1 MTATRTAPARPET
14 PSLPQSQSQEKR
26 PAHRATPVESPV
38 RRVLRHA
45 ANPTLLFGI
54 VAPFVVY
61 EVLSGRTSEV
71 TALTVGA
78 AFPAA
83 ATLWTL
89 VRTRRPD
96 PIALMTLAGIVLG
109 LLGTL
114 LFDSPLF
121 LLLKDSVVTGS
132 IGLVFLGSL
141 LVARPLTFTL
151 ARTMMA
157 STPAELAVFE
167 ASWDEPR
174 VRAGHRRTTLEW
186 GAAFVLEAGLRAALA
201 FVVTPGTLLAIS
213 PLLSVAVLG
222 PVAIA
227 TFRRRRRAAARL
239 AAANAATAGGQA

>member
-1 MTATRTAPARPET
+1 MTVTGTAPAQPE
-14 PSLPQSQSQEKR
+14 SEQER
-26 PAHRATPVESPV
+26 PAHRATPPESRA

-61 EVLSGRTSEV
+61 ELLSGRTSDV
-71 TALTVGA
+71 TALAAGA

-109 LLGTL
+109 LGGAL

-141 LVARPLTFTL
+141 LAARPLTFAL

-186 GAAFVLEAGLRAALA
+186 GAAFVLEAGLRAVLA

-213 PLLSVAVLG
+213 PLLTAAILG

-227 TFRRRRRAAARL
+227 TFRRRRRAGTRL
-239 AAANAATAGGQA
+239 AAAQAATAGEQA